1 MIQPLDLKKQIA
13 PLRPQIDAAIKKVLD
28 NANFIL
34 GQEVIDF
41 EKHVEQYTGAK
52 FAIGCSNGT
61 DAIRLALVALG
72 IKPSDE
78 VACPAFTYFATAGAA
93 VSIGAKPVFV
103 DIDLDTYT
111 MSLESLEAVLK
122 KRKGKIK
129 AVIPVHLYG
138 QCADMDGVLKLA
150 RKYHLKVIEDTA
162 QAFGAEYKGK
172 KAGTIGDCG
181 TVSFYPGKNLGA
193 FGDAGMV
200 LTNNKGTASRM
211 RILLNQGNKDK
222 YYHIITGFNHRLD
235 TLQAA
240 ILDVRL
246 NYLDGW
252 NKLRQENAAY
262 YNAKLAGFEV
272 ITPFVPTYTTHI
284 YHQYVLRLKQP
295 AKGLIGYLH
304 QSGIDARVFYPVA
317 LHLQKC
323 FKGLG
328 YKKGSLIYAEQ
339 AAGHT
344 LAIPVHPDLTIEE
357 KDYIIEK
364 IREGVQTKN

>member
-34 GQEVIDF
+34 GQEITDF

-52 FAIGCSNGT
+52 FAVGCSNGT

-72 IKPSDE
+72 IKPADE
-78 VACPAFTYFATAGAA
+78 VVCPAFTYFATAGAV

-111 MSLESLEAVLK
+111 MSLASLEAALK
-122 KRKGKIK
+122 KRKGKVK

-138 QCADMDGVLKLA
+138 QCADMGGVLKLA
-150 RKYHLKVIEDTA
+150 RKYHFKVIEDTA
-162 QAFGAEYKGK
+162 QAFGAEYLGK
-172 KAGTIGDCG
+172 KAGTLGDCG

-200 LTNNKGTASRM
+200 LTNNAATAAKL

-222 YYHIITGFNHRLD
+222 YYHVMAGFNHRLD
-235 TLQAA
+235 TVQAA
-240 ILDVRL
+240 ILDLRL

-252 NKLRQENAAY
+252 NKLRQETAAY
-262 YNAKLAGFEV
+262 YNNKLKNQEV
-272 ITPFVPTYTTHI
+272 ITPFVPRYTTHI

-295 AKGLIGYLH
+295 AKSLIEYLH
-304 QSGIDARVFYPVA
+304 QSGIDARVFYPVP

-323 FKGLG
+323 FKDLG
-328 YKKGSLIYAEQ
+328 YKLGSLIYSEQ

-344 LAIPVHPDLTIEE
+344 LAIPIHPDLTAEE

-364 IREGVQTKN
+364 IREGIQS

>member
-13 PLRPQIDAAIKKVLD
+13 PLRSQIDAAIKRVLD
-28 NANFIL
+28 NTNFIM
-34 GQEVIDF
+34 GQEVMDF

-52 FAIGCSNGT
+52 SAVGCSNGT

-72 IKPSDE
+72 IKPGDE
-78 VACPAFTYFATAGAA
+78 VVCPAFTYFATAGAV

-111 MSLESLEAVLK
+111 ISLESLEAVLK
-122 KRKGKIK
+122 KRKGKVK

-138 QCADMDGVLKLA
+138 LCADMGGVLELA
-150 RKYHLKVIEDTA
+150 KRYHLKVIEDTA

-172 KAGTIGDCG
+172 KAGTLGDCG

-200 LTNNKGTASRM
+200 LTNNKSTAQRL

-222 YYHIITGFNHRLD
+222 YYHIMAGFNHRLD

-252 NKLRQENAAY
+252 NRKRQETAAY
-262 YNAKLAGFEV
+262 YNNKLAGLEV
-272 ITPFVPTYTTHI
+272 ITPFVPNYTTHI

-295 AKGLIGYLH
+295 AKGLIEYLH
-304 QSGIDARVFYPVA
+304 HSGIDARVFYPVA

-323 FKGLG
+323 FKDLG
-328 YKKGSLIYAEQ
+328 YKKGSLIQAEQ

-344 LAIPVHPDLTIEE
+344 LAIPIHPDLADEE

-364 IREGVQTKN
+364 IRAGVLI